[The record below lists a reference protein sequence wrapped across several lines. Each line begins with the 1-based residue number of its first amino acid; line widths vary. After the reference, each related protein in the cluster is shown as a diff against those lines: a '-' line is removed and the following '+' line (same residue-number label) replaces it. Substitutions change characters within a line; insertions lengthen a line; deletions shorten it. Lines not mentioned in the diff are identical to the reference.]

1 MDENVPHRSFAQ
13 VHVCAGERASHE
25 ATTSTTKLTIAC
37 ASLRLAPAQFMR
49 FFWKATPESA
59 DHQGVKCKMMK
70 PVTFNETMDMY
81 EHCSTRLQT
90 ILKFGRDKAIAE
102 EDARIEA
109 QLGKKG
115 GDDVKKGEDDA
126 KMSDADAPPP
136 APKKDEAAMEDDE
149 EEAALKAGERASLE
163 EDESSHY

>member
-1 MDENVPHRSFAQ
+1 M
-13 VHVCAGERASHE
+13 
-25 ATTSTTKLTIAC
+25 AC